1 MDSAKSIN
9 AVFALLGEKAVT
21 LDELELISPVNRH
34 ETVKIMSRLVSRGA
48 VDRLENGVYRLNGKG
63 KSLKSSGKKEIFHAG
78 AQGLFN
84 RNKHPSTTLR
94 ARVWRLMQ
102 LTPKFTVNEIKSL
115 VSDGNE
121 KAAENNIQKYVRALV
136 KSGYIREMPK
146 RLRGS
151 VPTSNGYKQYLL
163 IKNTGPKAPVLRNDK
178 RQIFDQNTRETFQW

>member
-9 AVFALLGEKAVT
+9 AVFALLSENAVT

-34 ETVKIMSRLVSRGA
+34 ETVKIMSRLISRGA
-48 VDRLENGVYRLNGKG
+48 VDRLENGVYRLNEKG
-63 KSLKSSGKKEIFHAG
+63 KSLKSCGQKEIFHSG

-94 ARVWRLMQ
+94 ARVWRLIQ

-115 VSDGNE
+115 VSEGNE
-121 KAAENNIQKYVRALV
+121 KAAENNIQKYIRALV
-136 KSGYIREMPK
+136 KSGHVREMPK

-178 RQIFDQNTRETFQW
+178 RQVFDQNTRETFQW